1 MSTQVATPVVLVSR
15 MHSWVGPV
23 LNDTGCP
30 LSGRPD
36 DVAGAGQGSGGT
48 LTGPALLPFMSGT
61 QRDSQVP
68 GAACSAVT
76 SMT

>member
-1 MSTQVATPVVLVSR
+1 VLQLLGHDRASGR
-15 MHSWVGPV
+15 
-23 LNDTGCP
+23 P